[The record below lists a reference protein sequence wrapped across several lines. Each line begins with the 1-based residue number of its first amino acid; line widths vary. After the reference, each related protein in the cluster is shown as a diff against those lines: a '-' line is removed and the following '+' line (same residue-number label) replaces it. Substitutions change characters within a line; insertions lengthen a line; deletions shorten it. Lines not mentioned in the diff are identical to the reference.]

1 MDAKSLM
8 MMKYFFILIIFYST
22 NLFANTQSDSLAYQL
37 QRKKINGMLDARSSK
52 FGLYAESLDARTGI
66 FGFKTKKD
74 MQKSID
80 ILIEIIQTDNEIL
93 KETKTLLDYKTFE
106 QEKVL
111 NQSKESESRNL
122 AYMRTIN
129 KLENDRERIKNELE
143 ATENSLHSYQVLFF
157 LLLIST
163 LGLGVFIYR
172 KIYQN
177 K

>member
-1 MDAKSLM
+1 MDAKAKY
-8 MMKYFFILIIFYST
+8 MMKYILGLLFLCSSS
-22 NLFANTQSDSLAYQL
+22 LFANTQSDSLAYQL
-37 QRKKINGMLDARSSK
+37 QRTKINGMLDARSSK
-52 FGLYAESLDARTGI
+52 FGLYAESLDTRTGI
-66 FGFKTKKD
+66 FGFKTKRD

-111 NQSKESESRNL
+111 SRSKESEDRNL

-129 KLENDRERIKNELE
+129 KLENERERISAELDT
-143 ATENSLHSYQVLFF
+143 AENSLHLYQILFF
-157 LLLIST
+157 LLLTLT

>member
-1 MDAKSLM
+1 MDAKTNY
-8 MMKYFFILIIFYST
+8 MMKYILGLLMLCST
-22 NLFANTQSDSLAYQL
+22 SLFANTQSDSLAYQL
-37 QRKKINGMLDARSSK
+37 QRNKINGMLDARSNK
-52 FGLYAESLDARTGI
+52 FGLYAESLDTRTGI
-66 FGFKTKKD
+66 FGFKTKRD

-111 NQSKESESRNL
+111 SQSKESESRNL

-129 KLENDRERIKNELE
+129 KLENDRERIKNELDE
-143 ATENSLHSYQVLFF
+143 IENNLHTYQTLFF
-157 LLLIST
+157 LFLTFT